1 MNESCAIILGIG
13 GKPERLVDVNAAKKD
28 GVLVLKR
35 FSGGGTVVVDHD
47 SLWTTFIG
55 RNEVKVGVS
64 TWGSRECV
72 KLNLRETMEW
82 SADIVFDPTFDR
94 WNEKIDGRKSSGS
107 NK

>member
-1 MNESCAIILGIG
+1 
-13 GKPERLVDVNAAKKD
+13 VDAAMKD